1 LQKSLRKANV
11 YQTRP
16 VARKLRAALIPY
28 ANHRDRSPSS
38 RRINVRARSARN
50 VTFSC
55 FADARA
61 DRLWRRLEATML
73 IRFLCLLTLAG
84 AVSVVAVSPSAAVQ
98 RQRLSD
104 DRIILGLKEAL
115 ETGAGNAVAQ
125 TGRVDGYFKNLAIKI
140 LMPRQLRTVERGLRA
155 VGYGSQV
162 DEFVLSMN
170 RAAEKAAPEAKSV
183 FIGAIKEMT
192 FDDARRILTGGDTA
206 ATQYFREKTSPKL
219 SAAFRPIVEKSMNE
233 TGVTRQYK
241 ELIGQYQN
249 IPFARNQ
256 SLDIDDYVVTSAL
269 NGLFYVIGEE
279 EKKIRKNPVARV
291 SSVLREVFGRR

>member
-1 LQKSLRKANV
+1 LGKANV
-11 YQTRP
+11 YQTRL
-16 VARKLRAALIPY
+16 VARKLRAALISHVS
-28 ANHRDRSPSS
+28 HRDRSPSS
-38 RRINVRARSARN
+38 RLINVRARSARN

-55 FADARA
+55 FANARA
-61 DRLWRRLEATML
+61 GRLWRRLEDTML
-73 IRFLCLLTLAG
+73 IRFLCLLTLAV
-84 AVSVVAVSPSAAVQ
+84 AVSVAAVSPSAAVQ

-104 DRIILGLKEAL
+104 DRIVLGLKEAL

-155 VGYGSQV
+155 VGYGTQV

-233 TGVTRQYK
+233 AGVTRQYK